1 MEFRVLRYFL
11 TVAREGII
19 TEADF
24 LYITQPMWY
33 RQSKD
38 FKRELGKEQFIR
50 SSHSIILIDEGILL
64 RKREEAIADMM
75 DKLEDQSK
83 K

>member
-1 MEFRVLRYFL
+1 
-11 TVAREGII
+11 
-19 TEADF
+19 
-24 LYITQPMWY
+24 MWY